1 MMADQSSSNVYR
13 QRAEECLQ
21 LAITAR
27 DSHLRATLM
36 DLAADFEKTAESL
49 EADSAHLQRRRAG

>member
-1 MMADQSSSNVYR
+1 MADISSSTVYR

-27 DSHLRATLM
+27 DADLRATLM

-49 EADSAHLQRRRAG
+49 EANSAHPRHRRTAA